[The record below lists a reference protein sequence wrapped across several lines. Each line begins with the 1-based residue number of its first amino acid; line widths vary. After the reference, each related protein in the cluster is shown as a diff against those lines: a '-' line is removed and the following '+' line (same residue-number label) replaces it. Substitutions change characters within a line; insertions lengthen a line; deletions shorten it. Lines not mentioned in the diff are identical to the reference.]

1 MIKLF
6 LLLVTGIL
14 ATTGISFLRRVTFPA
29 LSNISFDD
37 IIAFLLQPALWIGIF
52 FSGVTFLLYLWILAK
67 YETSS
72 IVPALFGI
80 NLVVLSIFSVL
91 FFNESLT
98 FVKVGGYA
106 MIFGGM
112 WLLL

>member
-1 MIKLF
+1 MTKI
-6 LLLVTGIL
+6 LLLIITGIL
-14 ATTGISFLRRVTFPA
+14 ATTGIAFLRRITFPA
-29 LSNISFDD
+29 LTDISFES
-37 IIAFLLQPALWIGIF
+37 ICTFLLQPSFWIGIF
-52 FSGVTFLLYLWILAK
+52 FSGITFLLYLWILAK

-91 FFNESLT
+91 FFDESLT
-98 FVKVGGYA
+98 TVKIGGYA

-112 WLLL
+112 LLLL

>member
-1 MIKLF
+1 MTKLI

-14 ATTGISFLRRVTFPA
+14 ATTGIAFLRRVSFPA
-29 LSNISFDD
+29 LNNISFDN
-37 IIAFLLQPALWIGIF
+37 ALTFLLQPTLWIGIF
-52 FSGVTFLLYLWILAK
+52 FSGITFLLYLWILAK

-91 FFNESLT
+91 FFSESLT
-98 FVKVGGYA
+98 AVKISGYA
-106 MIFGGM
+106 LIFGGM

>member
-1 MIKLF
+1 MTKI
-6 LLLVTGIL
+6 LLLIVTGIL
-14 ATTGISFLRRVTFPA
+14 ATTGIAFLRRITFPPLA
-29 LSNISFDD
+29 NISLENAFS
-37 IIAFLLQPALWIGIF
+37 FLLQPNLWIGIF
-52 FSGVTFLLYLWILAK
+52 FSGITFLLYLWILSK

-91 FFNESLT
+91 FFDETLT
-98 FVKVGGYA
+98 AVKIGGYA
-106 MIFGGM
+106 MIFSGM